1 MSSVYGV
8 KGHFDGLEA
17 KNRKRDISLAQTKAV
32 TEEKMREAI
41 IKSNIDLTDHCVL
54 DMIRWHTML
63 VLKISSTHYCRQ
75 NNTEKCTAGS
85 NTLPD
90 SCFHVFNVN
99 TSVSISTQMFLT
111 QILYSLT
118 FVSQF
123 PRQSSPVGYTWQISV
138 LLLMHALTRICT
150 CSPRII
156 RQLISSIGCEILGA
170 PVRCFQF
177 RVTTVWE
184 SLCDIRA
191 WDRKRCREFAR
202 IKWTLAHEVVKK
214 AGNATG
220 NASVGV

>member
-1 MSSVYGV
+1 M
-8 KGHFDGLEA
+8 
-17 KNRKRDISLAQTKAV
+17 
-32 TEEKMREAI
+32 
-41 IKSNIDLTDHCVL
+41 
-54 DMIRWHTML
+54 
-63 VLKISSTHYCRQ
+63 TH
-75 NNTEKCTAGS
+75 
-85 NTLPD
+85 
-90 SCFHVFNVN
+90 NVGFENLFN
-99 TSVSISTQMFLT
+99 TSLQAKQYRKMHCGFKHFASMSLTSIHPFKLALVDTYFVQLDICFTISQTVFPCR
-111 QILYSLT
+111 LYS
-118 FVSQF
+118 
-123 PRQSSPVGYTWQISV
+123 TWQISV

-150 CSPRII
+150 CSPRIM

-191 WDRKRCREFAR
+191 WDRKRCREFSR